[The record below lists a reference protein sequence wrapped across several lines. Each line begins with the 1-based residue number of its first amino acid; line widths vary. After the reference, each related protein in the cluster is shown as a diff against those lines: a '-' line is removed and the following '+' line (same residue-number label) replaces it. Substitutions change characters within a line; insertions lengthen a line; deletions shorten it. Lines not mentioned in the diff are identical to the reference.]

1 MFVAEIIEILRKE
14 DVYCLLVKGQG
25 VAQCY
30 EKPLWRESGD
40 IDLLFTEDNYKKAK
54 IVLIPIACEVSDE
67 NETARHQALVIE
79 GLNVELHGAM
89 PFLLSKWADRVIEKT
104 LTSALS
110 KGGEI
115 TLQLDDVDVP
125 LPNPDNHIFIVF
137 THFLHHFF
145 IEGVGFRQIC
155 DWCRMLWTY
164 RSEIDVKLLEKRLKE
179 AALMSEWKA
188 FAALAVH
195 TFGMPVEA
203 MPFYDVRYKDKAEKV
218 LRRVLKSG
226 NFGHNSDLSYRTRY
240 TGFLYKIVAAW
251 RRLLDFISLVP
262 VFPLDAPRFFFTYMF
277 NKVM

>member
-1 MFVAEIIEILRKE
+1 MLLLQWIGEVQQIEQRNKAMNMFVAEIIEILRKE

-40 IDLLFTEDNYKKAK
+40 IDLLFTEDNYNKAK

-137 THFLHHFF
+137 THFLHHFLLKGSDF
-145 IEGVGFRQIC
+145 
-155 DWCRMLWTY
+155 D
-164 RSEIDVKLLEKRLKE
+164 RSVIGAGCCGRT
-179 AALMSEWKA
+179 A
-188 FAALAVH
+188 
-195 TFGMPVEA
+195 
-203 MPFYDVRYKDKAEKV
+203 
-218 LRRVLKSG
+218 RRS
-226 NFGHNSDLSYRTRY
+226 
-240 TGFLYKIVAAW
+240 
-251 RRLLDFISLVP
+251 
-262 VFPLDAPRFFFTYMF
+262 M
-277 NKVM
+277 